1 MDKLIYGSIRVNGIK
16 IQYYRS
22 GEEKQPIIMLHGLSD
37 NGLCWNYFAMAL
49 QPGYD
54 VILLDARG
62 HGLSDKPETGYSAN
76 DHAADVAGFI
86 KEMRLENPVVVGH
99 SMGGVTAAVL
109 ASQHPGMIKCLV
121 LEDPA
126 IGDNIGGG
134 VITDSHQY
142 ALTWRA
148 QIEAYKEMSLEEI
161 QQVCMSRHPNWDP
174 SEIFLWAKAK
184 QLVSPNA
191 ANFIDQLHMPWRDIL
206 KDIICPVLLVTGDP
220 NLGSIVTAE
229 TAREAMQILP
239 RGEVVHIHGA
249 GHNIRRDQYRQF
261 YSEVRP
267 FLKKYGRRQ

>member
-1 MDKLIYGSIRVNGIK
+1 MDKLIYGSIRANGIK

-22 GEEKQPIIMLHGLSD
+22 GEDKQPVIMLHGLSD
-37 NGLCWNYFAMAL
+37 HGLCWNYLAMAL
-49 QPGYD
+49 QPAYD

-86 KEMRLENPVVVGH
+86 QEMQLENPVVIGH
-99 SMGGVTAAVL
+99 SMGAVSAAVL
-109 ASQHPGMIKCLV
+109 ASKNPRLIKCLI

-134 VITDSHQY
+134 LIKDAHQY

-148 QIEAYKEMSLEEI
+148 QIEEYKGMSLEEI
-161 QQVCMSRHPNWDP
+161 QQVCISRHPTWDP
-174 SEIFLWAKAK
+174 SDVFLWAKAK

-191 ANFIDQLHMPWRDIL
+191 ANFIDEFQLSWRGVFKGIL
-206 KDIICPVLLVTGDP
+206 CPVLLVTADP
-220 NLGSIVTAE
+220 HLGAIISAD
-229 TAREAMQILP
+229 TAREAVQILP
-239 RGEVVHIHGA
+239 KGEVVHIHGA